1 MKTLLLI
8 ASLNFNPD
16 TICMDTIY
24 IDRPELVQ
32 LFKEFWKRNPIDT
45 LKTPVITINRKQWI
59 RSYSQFSSLTK

>member
-8 ASLNFNPD
+8 AFLNFNPD

-32 LFKEFWKRNPIDT
+32 VFREFWKRNPIDT
-45 LKTPVITINRKQWI
+45 LKTPVITINRKKWI
-59 RSYSQFSSLTK
+59 KSYSQSLYSTK